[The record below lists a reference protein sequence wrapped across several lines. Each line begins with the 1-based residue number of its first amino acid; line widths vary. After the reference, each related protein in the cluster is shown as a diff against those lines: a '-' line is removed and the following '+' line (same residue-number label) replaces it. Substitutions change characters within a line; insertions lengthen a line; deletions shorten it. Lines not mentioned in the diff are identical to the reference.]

1 MKLTVHSGATLAVAA
16 AALLAGTVAPQPAA
30 ASHKVACYGINACK
44 GHGACKTASNA
55 CKGQNSCKGTGF
67 VKKTKHAC
75 LAHGGKLSEG

>member
-67 VKKTKHAC
+67 LEMTAKECTAAKAKA
-75 LAHGGKLSEG
+75 K